1 MADPSVV
8 SCLVGFF
15 KVSGAVITKGFAHL
29 FTFPLVGDLKKNM
42 AEMNWLLHG
51 CWAGGREMESRDAGG
66 EWGEE

>member
-29 FTFPLVGDLKKNM
+29 FTFPLVGDLKKK
-42 AEMNWLLHG
+42 HG
-51 CWAGGREMESRDAGG
+51 RNELVAA
-66 EWGEE
+66 